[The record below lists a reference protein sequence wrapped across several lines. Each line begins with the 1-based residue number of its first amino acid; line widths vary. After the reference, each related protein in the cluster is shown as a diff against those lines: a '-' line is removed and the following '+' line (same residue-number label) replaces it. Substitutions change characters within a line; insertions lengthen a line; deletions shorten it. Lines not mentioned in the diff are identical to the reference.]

1 MKSKIAFNELTTKIQ
16 FLLTNSV
23 RKIGLFFKSWTYLF
37 LTLLKRFIEGFKHI
51 DFLIYFLV
59 VILIV
64 GGLGISPILYKI
76 YLQGADTPENLN
88 ELSRALS
95 TYFITIIATSSADL
109 ILNKL
114 PDPKEA
120 RSLRMP
126 ALTCLII
133 GGISI
138 FMIQYNLIPQYSLN
152 IAIYA
157 TFGALF
163 LWWITNSTDGKYKLD
178 DQNEQ
183 FTAPMGGPIAIPD
196 NDQNLPNVIM

>member
-1 MKSKIAFNELTTKIQ
+1 MNWNELPD
-16 FLLTNSV
+16 
-23 RKIGLFFKSWTYLF
+23 KIGSLLKNLVQQFKVFFKSWTYLF
-37 LTLLKRFIEGFKHI
+37 SILLKRFIEGFKHI
-51 DFLIYFLV
+51 DFLIYFIV

-64 GGLGISPILYKI
+64 GGLGILPILYKI
-76 YLQGADTPENLN
+76 YLKGGNTSENIN

-114 PDPKEA
+114 PDPREA

-126 ALTCLII
+126 ALTCLIL

-138 FMIQYNLIPQYSLN
+138 FLIQYNLIPIHTLN

-157 TFGALF
+157 TIGALI

-178 DQNEQ
+178 EENNNPL
-183 FTAPMGGPIAIPD
+183 TSMGGVVEIPGNTPD
-196 NDQNLPNVIM
+196 LPNVIM